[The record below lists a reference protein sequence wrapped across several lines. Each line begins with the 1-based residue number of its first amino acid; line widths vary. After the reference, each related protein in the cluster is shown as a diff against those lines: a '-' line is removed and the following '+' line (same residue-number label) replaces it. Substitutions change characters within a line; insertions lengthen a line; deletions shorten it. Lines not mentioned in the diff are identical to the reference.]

1 MSSLVKKVSVK
12 GISVA
17 VFENECTKG
26 DQTFTKRSVSLQ
38 KSYKDK
44 NGDWQN
50 TSSIA
55 AEDLPFA
62 ILALQQVFEWNYV
75 KPEIDGIEDEF

>member
-1 MSSLVKKVSVK
+1 MASLVKKVSVK
-12 GISVA
+12 GVSVA

-50 TSSIA
+50 TNNLSV
-55 AEDLPFA
+55 EDLPFA
-62 ILALQQVFEWNYV
+62 ILALKEVFAWNYI
-75 KPEIDGIEDEF
+75 KPEIEDVEF